1 MALVFTVALVVSI
14 VGMLMLLM
22 MKRYELNTGRIFMAA
37 SRPAIGG
44 FFHHKLVW
52 IEYVLPGLIRV
63 GIKRTY
69 VFVRRVLRV
78 WTIRIA
84 IKLETALEKALSRVR
99 HTTLPA
105 RRGQSSAFLR
115 EVAEHKKK
123 LQKELPEERIVVE
136 D

>member
-1 MALVFTVALVVSI
+1 MILVFTVALIVSI
-14 VGMLMLLM
+14 VGMLTLLM
-22 MKRYELNTGRIFMAA
+22 MKRYEMNTGRIFLAS

-52 IEYVLPGLIRV
+52 IEYVLPGLVRV
-63 GIKRTY
+63 GAKRTY
-69 VFVRRVLRV
+69 IFVRRVVRV
-78 WTIRIA
+78 WTIRLA
-84 IKLETALEKALSRVR
+84 IKLETALEQALSRVR

-115 EVAEHKKK
+115 EVAEHKKR
-123 LQKELPEERIVVE
+123 LQKELPEERIVIE

>member
-1 MALVFTVALVVSI
+1 MALVFTAALVVSI
-14 VGMLMLLM
+14 VGMLMLLV

>member
-1 MALVFTVALVVSI
+1 
-14 VGMLMLLM
+14 MLLA

-37 SRPAIGG
+37 ARPAIGG
-44 FFHHKLVW
+44 FFHRKLVW
-52 IEYVLPGLIRV
+52 IEYVLPGLVRV
-63 GIKRTY
+63 GLKRTY
-69 VFVRRVLRV
+69 IFVRRVLRV

-84 IKLETALEKALSRVR
+84 IKLETALEQALSRVR

-115 EVAEHKKK
+115 EVAEHKKR